1 MSASL
6 RQRERK
12 PIDRFESSRAPARL
26 VDRGPPSCKF
36 GRGRRLNDC
45 DIDITIMCTCIIC
58 VDMSV
63 EHGAYEGAEVEVK
76 NDRLLDATEL
86 TRLVADIGAENG
98 TVLHTTGRASL
109 ITDFNRSGH
118 VQISS
123 VDSEPARV
131 RMYDTEIIDGK
142 LHYTDMSFD
151 SLNMARLAYG
161 LWVDC
166 GPFSQPEGDAVP
178 VEVAT
183 SGQESIAA
191 YLRIG
196 SGYPNSRQY
205 VASQM
210 DVRENTVSNYC
221 NRVRWEPCDSRD
233 RVVSAVHDMDGE
245 FTQAE
250 LEAQVDA
257 STNTVRTVLGEMY
270 NHEIA
275 EPVDDNSEQWRVI
288 E

>member
-1 MSASL
+1 M
-6 RQRERK
+6 
-12 PIDRFESSRAPARL
+12 P
-26 VDRGPPSCKF
+26 
-36 GRGRRLNDC
+36 
-45 DIDITIMCTCIIC
+45 
-58 VDMSV
+58 V
-63 EHGAYEGAEVEVK
+63 EHGAYDGAEVEVK
-76 NDRLLDATEL
+76 NDRLLGAPEIA
-86 TRLVADIGAENG
+86 RLVGEISAENG
-98 TVLHTTGRASL
+98 TVLHTTGRVSL
-109 ITDFNRSGH
+109 MTDLNRSGH
-118 VQISS
+118 VQISA
-123 VDSEPARV
+123 VDTEPARA
-131 RMYDTEIIDGK
+131 RIFDTEVIDGA
-142 LHYTDMSFD
+142 LHYTDLTFD

-191 YLRIG
+191 YLRLG
-196 SGYPNSRQY
+196 DGYPNARQY

-221 NRVRWEPCDSRD
+221 NRVRWEPCDSREKARE

-250 LEAQVDA
+250 LEAKVDA
-257 STNTVRTVLGEMY
+257 STNRVRTVLAGMH

>member
-1 MSASL
+1 
-6 RQRERK
+6 
-12 PIDRFESSRAPARL
+12 
-26 VDRGPPSCKF
+26 
-36 GRGRRLNDC
+36 
-45 DIDITIMCTCIIC
+45 
-58 VDMSV
+58 MSV

-86 TRLVADIGAENG
+86 TRLAAEIGAENDS
-98 TVLHTTGRASL
+98 VLHTTGRASL
-109 ITDFNRSGH
+109 ITDLNCSGH
-118 VQISS
+118 VQISR

-131 RMYDTEIIDGK
+131 RMYDTEIIDGR

-221 NRVRWEPCDSRD
+221 NRVRWEPSDTRD